1 MPQRDDEDTL
11 TRVFRRMGEPSWWI
25 LRVLSATEP
34 IPGIEIIQRVHRLLA
49 TADYPMKRLDP
60 ATLHYA
66 LKRMDD
72 DGLIRGEGDR
82 EVEVPG
88 PRRTIR
94 LAMRPVYVITGLGEV
109 ALARRRRLETLPTS
123 AALGPG
129 WEQLAA
135 ERVR

>member
-60 ATLHYA
+60 AHSA
-66 LKRMDD
+66 LC
-72 DGLIRGEGDR
+72 
-82 EVEVPG
+82 
-88 PRRTIR
+88 
-94 LAMRPVYVITGLGEV
+94 
-109 ALARRRRLETLPTS
+109 
-123 AALGPG
+123 
-129 WEQLAA
+129 A
-135 ERVR
+135 EAHG